1 MRTGMS
7 GRNGRLFTRAL
18 LSVLAVAG
26 AGSAASAQTTVSL
39 SQPTTQVVSA
49 TVRGGS
55 YSDKNDQWTLETR
68 SSDNLE
74 YERRALLKFDTEN
87 DIPKGAAVTSALL
100 TITVKDGSEDATRKI
115 GAYQTSVS
123 WTENQVTW
131 KLRRTGEKWG
141 AAGGDYGTKL
151 DEETVGNKAGTKVT
165 FDVTPLVK
173 AAVAGQLG
181 SSRYTRIALIDLESS
196 TSESYREYFAPNDS
210 NTASRPVL
218 KVTYGG
224 STTTS
229 PPPPPPP
236 PPPPSGSTL
245 RVLQWNTHHGGTGTD
260 GVWDPNRLV
269 TWIAKFNP
277 DVISLNEMERNTS
290 WSHNTDE
297 PTTIA
302 ALLKQKTG
310 KTWYW
315 KFETLSGATN
325 GIGDM
330 ILSRFPIDAS
340 SPRLLSGG
348 RSAIDVAFTFNG
360 RTVNFTSTHLHP
372 DSSSYRITE
381 IGELTSWQSGLAE
394 QRIIAGDFNA
404 SYTSPE
410 NALMTKTYYDSW
422 AEAKADGTAVAFAD
436 NPNGNTRNSRIDF
449 IYYSHSATK
458 LTLKSSQVYDTR
470 DSNGQMPSDHRPL
483 MSVFTVQ

>member
-1 MRTGMS
+1 MRTRVS
-7 GRNGRLFTRAL
+7 GRNGRVLTRAL
-18 LSVLAVAG
+18 LSALALSG
-26 AGSAASAQTTVSL
+26 AASMASAQTTVTL
-39 SQPTTQVVSA
+39 SQPTSQVVSA
-49 TVRGGS
+49 TLRGGT
-55 YSDKNDQWTLETR
+55 YAADNEQWTLETR
-68 SSDNLE
+68 ASDNLE
-74 YERRALLKFDTEN
+74 YNRRALLKFDTEN
-87 DIPKGAAVTSALL
+87 TIPKGSNVTSALM
-100 TITVKDGSEDATRKI
+100 TVTVKTGSEDATRKI
-115 GAYQTSVS
+115 GVYQTSLS
-123 WTENQVTW
+123 WTETEVTW
-131 KLRRTGEKWG
+131 KQRRNGENWSTP
-141 AAGGDYGTKL
+141 GGDYGSKL
-151 DEETVGNKAGTKVT
+151 DDAVVSNAAGTKVT
-165 FDVTPLVK
+165 FDVTALVK
-173 AAVAGQLG
+173 AAVAGDLG
-181 SSRYTRIALIDLESS
+181 DSRYTRVALMDLGAS
-196 TSESYREYFAPNDS
+196 TSESYREYAAPNDPS
-210 NTASRPVL
+210 ASARPVL
-218 KVTYGG
+218 KVVYGG
-224 STTTS
+224 TAT

-236 PPPPSGSTL
+236 PGSTL

-315 KFETLSGATN
+315 KFETLSGETN
-325 GIGDM
+325 GIGNM

-340 SPRLLSGG
+340 SPLLLSGG
-348 RSAIDVAFTFNG
+348 RSAVDLAFTFNG
-360 RTVNFTSTHLHP
+360 RTINFTSTHLHP
-372 DSSSYRITE
+372 DSSTYRKTE
-381 IGELTSWQSGLAE
+381 IGELTSWQTGLAE
-394 QRIIAGDFNA
+394 QRIIVGDFNA

-422 AEAKADGTAVAFAD
+422 AEAKTDGTAVAFAD